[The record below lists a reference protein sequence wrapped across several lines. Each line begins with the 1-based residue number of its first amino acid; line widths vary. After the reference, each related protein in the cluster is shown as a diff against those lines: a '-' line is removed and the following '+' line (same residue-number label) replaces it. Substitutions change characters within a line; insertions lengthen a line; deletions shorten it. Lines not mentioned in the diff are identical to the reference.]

1 MSTSDTSYDEFCDVE
16 FSKVDID
23 ILMSFLE
30 ESEIEESNEERIR
43 SVIQSLEAEIA
54 PVLITDSNSLKHIE
68 ADCHESNDFHLCDI
82 IANEEE
88 SCSTSFDLEFEWT
101 DSVMEFID
109 TRDFSQMYDR
119 VLLMEDHSHRT
130 SFWEE
135 TCESMLYE

>member
-1 MSTSDTSYDEFCDVE
+1 MSTSNSSYVDFSDVE
-16 FSKVDID
+16 FSKIDTD

-30 ESEIEESNEERIR
+30 ESEIEESNEEKIKT
-43 SVIQSLEAEIA
+43 VILSLEAEIT

-68 ADCHESNDFHLCDI
+68 ADCHDSNDFQLYDI
-82 IANEEE
+82 ASEEE

-101 DSVMEFID
+101 DSEMEFID

-119 VLLMEDHSHRT
+119 VMLMEDHGHHT
-130 SFWEE
+130 SFSEE